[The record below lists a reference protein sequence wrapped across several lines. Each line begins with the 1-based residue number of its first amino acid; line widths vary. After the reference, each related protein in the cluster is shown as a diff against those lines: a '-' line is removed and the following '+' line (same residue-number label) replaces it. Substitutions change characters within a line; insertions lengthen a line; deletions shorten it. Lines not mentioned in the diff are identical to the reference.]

1 MAVKQFTQSRPE
13 FTNFSSLPAGMD
25 FIDLAEYNERLASA
39 LIETDNDM
47 DRHSL
52 FKKLTA
58 SFEQLQ
64 ASYEDPV
71 PDNRIMQLTTSDVTT
86 LHNTPFIT
94 EPETLTDYCKA
105 LTQVLMSGS
114 VSRETQQELLCL
126 LFELVNFQV
135 EDLKAPRY
143 IETYGGL
150 VQVR

>member
-1 MAVKQFTQSRPE
+1 MAVKQFTQTRPE

-25 FIDLAEYNERLASA
+25 FIDLAEYNERLVSA
-39 LIETDNDM
+39 LMETDNDM
-47 DRHSL
+47 ERLAL

-58 SFEQLQ
+58 SFEKLRSIYQ
-64 ASYEDPV
+64 EPV
-71 PDNRIMQLTTSDVTT
+71 PDNRIMQLTTGDVTT
-86 LHNTPFIT
+86 LRNTPFIT
-94 EPETLTDYCKA
+94 EPETLTDYCQA

-114 VSRETQQELLCL
+114 VSGETQRELLCL

-135 EDLKAPRY
+135 DDLKAPRY